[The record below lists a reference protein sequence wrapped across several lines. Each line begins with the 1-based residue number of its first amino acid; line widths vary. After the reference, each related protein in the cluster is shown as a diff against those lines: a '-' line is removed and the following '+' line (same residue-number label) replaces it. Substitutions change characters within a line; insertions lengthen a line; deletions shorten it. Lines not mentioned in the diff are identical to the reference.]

1 MDHRDTPL
9 LVRSRFGA
17 NADGQHRGWR
27 RRARDRAP
35 QGHYRGAGVKERDLT
50 GDGRADVLRLIGR
63 GRTVDSLG
71 VTFSIESSGRIVFEL
86 RCSPLTRTVGLDAR
100 RRRLSPSAH
109 RTRLREY
116 GVWFLEDGKFTSV
129 DGFVGWLRD
138 AEPRHVALVPH
149 VIPGGL
155 PRDTRPFADT

>member
-1 MDHRDTPL
+1 
-9 LVRSRFGA
+9 
-17 NADGQHRGWR
+17 
-27 RRARDRAP
+27 
-35 QGHYRGAGVKERDLT
+35 VKERDLT

-149 VIPGGL
+149 VIAGGL